1 MAVNM
6 AGGPPRKNP
15 APAAT
20 YTMDDPTRAKSRLGR
35 MIARLDPQ
43 SKRLLLSA
51 AVGYLLCIWQAF
63 CVSPPWPELARAR
76 GPNASDMAVS
86 ALNPSLARKAVW
98 DMFLGEPLIPGEV
111 RASIDW
117 QSVRQPV
124 ALASVSPDVPEGWA
138 RRAETTLWGKSK
150 AVLRPTP
157 TYTMA
162 CFIPQQP
169 PGARPAHTPTPGT
182 LAAKFE
188 SGADGAA
195 SVGHTPSAGTS
206 YGTFQIAAGTPT
218 FGNFLRYLKDRAP
231 DLHARLS
238 GRGPADTGS
247 TGGSVPAEWRRIAA
261 ENPKRFERLQYEFIQ
276 ATHYRPAVA
285 EIYSRSG
292 VDVSALS
299 PASREVLWSA
309 AVQHGPGG
317 AADIFVASVTA
328 IKGRIVEERR
338 VVHFEKA
345 LIEEV
350 YKRRLSC
357 WGNSPL
363 VGRGA
368 MLSRYGREKT
378 QALTLLDRHYSG
390 T

>member
-1 MAVNM
+1 
-6 AGGPPRKNP
+6 
-15 APAAT
+15 
-20 YTMDDPTRAKSRLGR
+20 
-35 MIARLDPQ
+35 
-43 SKRLLLSA
+43 
-51 AVGYLLCIWQAF
+51 
-63 CVSPPWPELARAR
+63 
-76 GPNASDMAVS
+76 
-86 ALNPSLARKAVW
+86 
-98 DMFLGEPLIPGEV
+98 
-111 RASIDW
+111 
-117 QSVRQPV
+117 
-124 ALASVSPDVPEGWA
+124 
-138 RRAETTLWGKSK
+138 
-150 AVLRPTP
+150 
-157 TYTMA
+157 
-162 CFIPQQP
+162 
-169 PGARPAHTPTPGT
+169 
-182 LAAKFE
+182 
-188 SGADGAA
+188 
-195 SVGHTPSAGTS
+195 
-206 YGTFQIAAGTPT
+206 
-218 FGNFLRYLKDRAP
+218 
-231 DLHARLS
+231 
-238 GRGPADTGS
+238 
-247 TGGSVPAEWRRIAA
+247 
-261 ENPKRFERLQYEFIQ
+261 
-276 ATHYRPAVA
+276 VA